1 MRNATELDKILFQE
15 ILADNQAA
23 FVFDEEKF
31 RLNLRSIHEAFSEHF
46 PKVRIGY
53 SYKTNYTPTV
63 CLIAHSEGA
72 LAEVVSEMEVDMA
85 LMHLNDKS
93 QIIYNGPV
101 KSRRSLKKVIAV
113 NGIINVDNS
122 VDVDQI
128 TDILKE
134 NQSMSANLAF
144 RVNVDYK
151 NDDSRFGQSTTS
163 ILRQVSRLKHNRQ
176 VNIVGFHI
184 HLPHRTLDSFKHR
197 VEELIKIIECIDLP
211 QINYINIGGGFFGHL
226 SPDLKHA
233 LNIAH
238 APSFGDYGRLIGERL
253 FDYFKEKDN
262 QNMPTLYLEPG
273 SSVIADCFTFIS
285 RIHSKKSF
293 ENRELLVSFAGRH
306 LLSPTN
312 KKVKLPCEIVSI
324 FETDQSVSTAR
335 SLYEVV
341 GYTCIESDRISLVEG
356 QSVINTNAVFLE
368 FTNVGS
374 YSIVMGSNFILPE
387 PPIFSLG
394 AANRL
399 TLLRGES
406 SAKEIVNRFS

>member
-1 MRNATELDKILFQE
+1 MRSATELDKILFQE
-15 ILADNQAA
+15 ILADNHAA

-31 RLNLRSIHEAFSEHF
+31 KLNLRSIHKAFSEYY
-46 PKVRIGY
+46 PKVQIGY
-53 SYKTNYTPTV
+53 SYKTNYTPNV
-63 CLIAHSEGA
+63 CSIAHSEGA

-85 LMHLNDKS
+85 LIHLNDKS

-101 KSRRSLKKVIAV
+101 KSRSSLKKVIAV
-113 NGIINVDNS
+113 NGIVNVDNS
-122 VDVDQI
+122 VDVDEI
-128 TDILKE
+128 IDILKE
-134 NQSMSANLAF
+134 NKSMFANLAF

-184 HLPHRTLDSFKHR
+184 HLPHRTLDSFKYR

-211 QINYINIGGGFFGHL
+211 QISYINIGGGFFGYL

-233 LNIAH
+233 LKISH
-238 APSFGDYGRLIGERL
+238 APSFEDYGRLIGKRL

-262 QNMPTLYLEPG
+262 HDIPTLYLEPG

-312 KKVKLPCEIVSI
+312 KKIKLPCEIVGI
-324 FETDQSVSTAR
+324 LENDQCVSTTR
-335 SLYEVV
+335 TLYEVV
-341 GYTCIESDRISLVEG
+341 GYTCIESDSISLVEG
-356 QSVINTNAVFLE
+356 QGVINTNSVFLE

-394 AANRL
+394 AENRL
-399 TLLRGES
+399 TLLRGKS
-406 SAKEIVNRFS
+406 SAKEIVSRFI